1 VFNIIKKGSV
11 SFSGVPLIYKE
22 DSVEGSLEAEDN
34 NFLAEPICP
43 VFSFSNS
50 IPGKCGRNS
59 WSRFGV
65 LSDGCGT
72 NT

>member
-1 VFNIIKKGSV
+1 LCERIREGGEQINVGRL
-11 SFSGVPLIYKE
+11 P

-59 WSRFGV
+59 WLRFQE
-65 LSDGCGT
+65 
-72 NT
+72 